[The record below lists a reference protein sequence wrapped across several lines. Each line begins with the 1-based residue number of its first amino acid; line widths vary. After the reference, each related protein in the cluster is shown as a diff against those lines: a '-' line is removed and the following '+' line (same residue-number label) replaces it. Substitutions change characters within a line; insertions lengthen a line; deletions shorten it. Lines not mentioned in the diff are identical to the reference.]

1 MSEKIKENFIFIE
14 KGDYQYPSRQANSQP
29 VTAVLKKRVSILLL
43 STCLFGVTLLGSGC
57 ASQDGKEYRKTFSV
71 VPGTVMKIYNKNG
84 NIDVSSW
91 ERDDIEVEAIK
102 QSNLF
107 TSLLP
112 EPSIDILTGN
122 ELIARTLYSSALSE
136 AIPVQYRIT
145 VPKGVLVT
153 RVETSNGKI
162 SVAGVSGDVDAN
174 TSTGEIQIHKVNGF
188 VKAVTSNGNIDIT
201 GVGGLYEARNDR
213 GDISVEVPAIR
224 DNLAIRSSN
233 GNITVSLASNI
244 AAQLE
249 ASTSNGNITYSD
261 LPLTVNELSKTKL
274 TGKLGE
280 GSNRIN
286 LETSRGSITMKKLL

>member
-1 MSEKIKENFIFIE
+1 MSEKCKEKFTFIKE
-14 KGDYQYPSRQANSQP
+14 GDYQYSNRQASSQWGGS
-29 VTAVLKKRVSILLL
+29 VIRKRVSTLLL
-43 STCLFGVTLLGSGC
+43 ITCLFGVTLLGSGC
-57 ASQDGKEYRKTFSV
+57 ASQNGKEYRKSFSV
-71 VPGTVMKIYNKNG
+71 AQGTIMKIYNKNG

-91 ERDDIEVEAIK
+91 DRDDIEIEAIK

-107 TSLLP
+107 TSFLP
-112 EPSIDILTGN
+112 EPSIDILIGN
-122 ELIARTLYSSALSE
+122 ELIARTLYSSGLSE

-153 RVETSNGKI
+153 HVETSNGKI
-162 SVAGVSGDVDAN
+162 NVEGVSGDVDAN

-188 VKAVTSNGNIDIT
+188 VKAVTSNGNIDIS

-233 GNITVSLASNI
+233 GNITVSLPSNI
-244 AAQLE
+244 SAQLE
-249 ASTSNGNITYSD
+249 ASTSNGNITYAD
-261 LPLTVNELSKTKL
+261 LPLTVNELSKTKM

-280 GSNRIN
+280 GTNRIN
-286 LETSRGSITMKKLL
+286 LETSRGSITMKALL